1 MMFRCAGYCNN
12 FNDRHMWS
20 AAMVYIWLGQ
30 RLHFFSNHPYG
41 TRYGASL
48 RKQVKKMEITQHSR
62 YACTFC
68 GKDAVKRTAV
78 GIWNCRACRK
88 VTAGGAWTLTT
99 AAAVTIKST
108 LRRLRELQD

>member
-1 MMFRCAGYCNN
+1 MGRVHGAFFASR
-12 FNDRHMWS
+12 RE
-20 AAMVYIWLGQ
+20 MVKRTKKVGIVGK
-30 RLHFFSNHPYG
+30 YG

>member
-1 MMFRCAGYCNN
+1 MAKRTKKVGI
-12 FNDRHMWS
+12 
-20 AAMVYIWLGQ
+20 VGK
-30 RLHFFSNHPYG
+30 YG